1 MRCLKIIDD
10 FLLALLAL
18 VIADVTLFHC
28 RVYIPFLQPASYS
41 GNVERKAW
49 RLAGELEAFPDHPRI
64 VMMGNSRT
72 EAAIRETQLEE
83 LLNRDGLRY
92 RAINVAIGGST
103 PRSWFV
109 LLRDQITGRNTEIVV
124 LGINNRTIESSK
136 REKLRDLTISK
147 TRLRVADTLAM
158 TSAYSRPKERLQ
170 VFSGMI
176 FRTPLFRDDLREFLA
191 APAQRL
197 RKAKRPKRHRFS
209 FERSRRASARVD
221 ESYHR
226 DLLSAKL
233 GRDNRL
239 IFDELDDFLKKSKAL
254 RRQVEQGLRYRKK
267 TRKDI
272 ARGRLKSHRVRPQA
286 GKLKLLGQLVEDL
299 NAEGIKVVF
308 SVLPSSPY
316 ELGRP
321 LKVDHLG
328 NFFQRLEES
337 GANVAIWHDQ
347 EIVRRL
353 QHPAYFRDTLH
364 LNFKGA
370 NLYTRHLAGFMS
382 SILAP
387 QESDSLRQN

>member
-1 MRCLKIIDD
+1 MRCLRIIDD

-28 RVYIPFLQPASYS
+28 GVYIPFLQPASYS

-72 EAAIRETQLEE
+72 EAAIRETRLEE
-83 LLNRDGLRY
+83 LLARDGLRY

-109 LLRDQITGRNTEIVV
+109 LLRDGRITGRNTEIVV

-191 APAQRL
+191 SPAQRL
-197 RKAKRPKRHRFS
+197 REARRPKRHPSS
-209 FERSRRASARVD
+209 FESSRRASAPVHQ
-221 ESYHR
+221 SYHR

-239 IFDELDDFLKKSKAL
+239 IFDELDDFLKQSGAL
-254 RRQVEQGLRYRKK
+254 RRRVEQGLRYRKK
-267 TRKDI
+267 ARKDI
-272 ARGRLKSHRVRPQA
+272 ARGRLKSHRVRPEA

-316 ELGRP
+316 ELDRP

-328 NFFQRLEES
+328 NFFKRLEES

-353 QHPAYFRDTLH
+353 QHPANFRDMQH

-370 NLYTRHLAGFMS
+370 NLSTRHLAGFLS

-387 QESDSLRQN
+387 PASNSQR